1 MRARTSPST
10 ASIFSASAAFS
21 GSMGA
26 RTGESDG
33 RLRNPRGGR
42 VSACADARACDGGRR
57 GAVDAKSGR
66 RGSVVALPRGPP
78 PGPRLGAGAAVA
90 AGAAAKR
97 LADARDVLGVPL
109 ARPRALAGTREDVS
123 TDRRLRAASGG
134 GASARVPPSDASSNS
149 SPSARNSGFP
159 NGTPTVPVGSCSTAS
174 GSAVQYTRMA
184 PFSSKPNRVYPP
196 TMRSDLARLSYTSS
210 NSSAST
216 ASRGSSFSTCASL
229 NTSARHSRI
238 GTELA
243 SAWRA
248 STVGVRHTSSLPERP
263 RSNTAPV
270 IFRPTTQTPPDDRRS
285 PRDRRTRPDR
295 DPAGTG
301 RAPQLALAG
310 RAPSVPQRPT
320 APNLARH
327 FGPARA
333 VPTVNVREAVGV

>member
-26 RTGESDG
+26 RTAS
-33 RLRNPRGGR
+33 PTGGSGTR
-42 VSACADARACDGGRR
+42 AADACPRAPTRAR
-57 GAVDAKSGR
+57 AT
-66 RGSVVALPRGPP
+66 
-78 PGPRLGAGAAVA
+78 AGAAVRWTRR
-90 AGAAAKR
+90 AGGGERRRA
-97 LADARDVLGVPL
+97 LAGPPPARASEPAPRRRRRRGEEARGRARRARRPL

-123 TDRRLRAASGG
+123 TDRGSAPSGG
-134 GASARVPPSDASSNS
+134 ARPRASRRRTRRRTARPP
-149 SPSARNSGFP
+149 R
-159 NGTPTVPVGSCSTAS
+159 GTAGLERHADRSRGLVFHRVRVG
-174 GSAVQYTRMA
+174 VQYTRMA